1 MNVKTREKDVKS
13 LSVGWGEVEV
23 VAINPSKEELIK
35 LMDIGEEYQEDFKD
49 PVYCGEKEGIET
61 ARIAFYV
68 KNIKTNKINPI
79 SFFLEKE
86 VKLRRDVNRRKLENC
101 IV

>member
-49 PVYCGEKEGIET
+49 PVY
-61 ARIAFYV
+61 
-68 KNIKTNKINPI
+68 
-79 SFFLEKE
+79 
-86 VKLRRDVNRRKLENC
+86 
-101 IV
+101 